1 MFSIFPRYSP
11 YYEIKKDFKEI
22 SVPLANQKGDWPP
35 YDSTTTISLYV
46 CTNGHQ
52 RTVKPFRCFWCMAP
66 KILEMVPLAGGPFCL
81 ALKWIEMDWKIPW
94 PSLKKCIDLNDP
106 LLMTRQGAFPVHRI
120 RLQFGAVQDQMSVT
134 CQKGLP
140 HFVPRLA
147 FQSRCEGQVVWPL
160 NRYPGGR
167 QWPEVKHLMG
177 KDMGEMMS
185 GAFAAFVI
193 LQGCEK

>member
-1 MFSIFPRYSP
+1 MFTFFPRYSP

-35 YDSTTTISLYV
+35 YDSTTTISLQRLYKRTSTDRKTFSMFLM
-46 CTNGHQ
+46 CGPENPRNGSIGG
-52 RTVKPFRCFWCMAP
+52 RA
-66 KILEMVPLAGGPFCL
+66 ILLG
-81 ALKWIEMDWKIPW
+81 IEMDWKIPW

-147 FQSRCEGQVVWPL
+147 FQSRCEGQVV
-160 NRYPGGR
+160 
-167 QWPEVKHLMG
+167 
-177 KDMGEMMS
+177 
-185 GAFAAFVI
+185 
-193 LQGCEK
+193 